1 MGLEY
6 LHQRDIIYRDLKPEN
21 VLLDLDGHIKLTDF
35 GLSKAGVTR
44 QGVCYSFCGSPEYM
58 SPEMLRQVGHGRGV
72 DHYSLGAL
80 LYEMLT
86 GLPPFYDKNRATM
99 YQAIQNEPLKLP
111 NFLSKNARSLLSGL
125 LNKDPK
131 LRLGSLDGFD
141 EIKGHPWCASIN
153 WSRFLHRKKSPPF
166 IPNLR
171 LSNFDPE
178 YTSTEVGFS
187 QLGKD
192 ALPSSTTDPFE
203 DFDYQRNA
211 DTSEPMGEFRQTM
224 AQCRSQ
230 TDISNVSTSDTKSQ
244 MVLSTNVS
252 RANIYAT
259 SEDEEHGTR
268 EVDLTTLKVF
278 LPEASPKLR
287 TTDLNYSSD
296 CEGRNRSTGNT
307 PVGRKSLFSGLMYLS
322 EKKGRKLPFL
332 PIDPIPKD
340 ATPARF
346 EPVPVPKPPLDR
358 KRISLQPKSIPTSD
372 IRIRGPES
380 GSVKVKPKPL
390 MATYSQK
397 DLEEQKFEVSNKFW
411 QDNFEEQSI
420 VNEIPDFR
428 AEVPQRK
435 PKVRRVERKG
445 V

>member
-1 MGLEY
+1 
-6 LHQRDIIYRDLKPEN
+6 
-21 VLLDLDGHIKLTDF
+21 
-35 GLSKAGVTR
+35 
-44 QGVCYSFCGSPEYM
+44 
-58 SPEMLRQVGHGRGV
+58 
-72 DHYSLGAL
+72 
-80 LYEMLT
+80 
-86 GLPPFYDKNRATM
+86 
-99 YQAIQNEPLKLP
+99 
-111 NFLSKNARSLLSGL
+111 
-125 LNKDPK
+125 
-131 LRLGSLDGFD
+131 
-141 EIKGHPWCASIN
+141 
-153 WSRFLHRKKSPPF
+153 
-166 IPNLR
+166 
-171 LSNFDPE
+171 
-178 YTSTEVGFS
+178 
-187 QLGKD
+187 
-192 ALPSSTTDPFE
+192 
-203 DFDYQRNA
+203 
-211 DTSEPMGEFRQTM
+211 
-224 AQCRSQ
+224 
-230 TDISNVSTSDTKSQ
+230 
-244 MVLSTNVS
+244 
-252 RANIYAT
+252 
-259 SEDEEHGTR
+259 
-268 EVDLTTLKVF
+268 
-278 LPEASPKLR
+278 
-287 TTDLNYSSD
+287 
-296 CEGRNRSTGNT
+296 
-307 PVGRKSLFSGLMYLS
+307 MYLS